1 MNTRIP
7 VEPKTRCSPCVEAM
21 PPSMLV
27 TGDTIPALHAL
38 RTSLGPVDVNDAG
51 AAEHVRV
58 VAIGVDL
65 AEARSRREIRRAFRR
80 HSDDCVSLCNILPR
94 LAHLVFVT
102 GGATG
107 AVEGRVQAVG
117 EEASRRTHA
126 LLEQACGAYVAVTV
140 VVADGCDDP
149 ALLAVRIG
157 QRTRRSPRLDVSVA
171 LTWSELSQD
180 PLGLAGTND
189 LL

>member
-1 MNTRIP
+1 MNTRLP
-7 VEPKTRCSPCVEAM
+7 VEPKARCSPSVEAL
-21 PPSMLV
+21 PPSIAV
-27 TGDTIPALHAL
+27 TGDDIPGLHSL
-38 RTSLGPVDVNDAG
+38 RTSPAAVDLNDAG
-51 AAEHVRV
+51 AAEDVRV

-65 AEARSRREIRRAFRR
+65 ADVRSRREIRRAFRR
-80 HSDDCVSLCNILPR
+80 HSDDCVSLCNVLPR

-117 EEASRRTHA
+117 REASRRTHA

-140 VVADGCDDP
+140 VVADSCDDP

-180 PLGLAGTND
+180 PLGLASTND